1 MLKIESKKSEGKTSN
16 KDLLD
21 KVVDAYCLPI

>member
-1 MLKIESKKSEGKTSN
+1 MFKGHGR

-21 KVVDAYCLPI
+21 KVVCF